1 MLTRQCTIRKSSR
14 TLVLREL
21 LEGAFFT
28 YADLFGAYSETSI
41 EPKKE
46 TVSLM
51 KLNQNHCSIR
61 SILHAGIIGHG
72 LQAPMQVAEKLEPEM
87 QQMFL
92 GAIAACC
99 KSDVNSSKNTSNRFR
114 WLIRTHFFTGYSN
127 NDRWFLDCFL
137 IISRD
142 GVH

>member
-14 TLVLREL
+14 TLALREL
-21 LEGAFFT
+21 LEGALFI
-28 YADLFGAYSETSI
+28 YGDLFGAHSDTNVIVNES
-41 EPKKE
+41 KKE
-46 TVSLM
+46 VVSLM

-72 LQAPMQVAEKLEPEM
+72 LQTPMQLADKLDPDM

-99 KSDVNSSKNTSNRFR
+99 KSEVN
-114 WLIRTHFFTGYSN
+114 
-127 NDRWFLDCFL
+127 
-137 IISRD
+137 
-142 GVH
+142 

>member
-14 TLVLREL
+14 TLALREV

-28 YADLFGAYSETSI
+28 YGDLFGAHSDTYNES
-41 EPKKE
+41 KKE
-46 TVSLM
+46 IVSLM

-72 LQAPMQVAEKLEPEM
+72 LQTPMQLADKLDPEM

-99 KSDVNSSKNTSNRFR
+99 KSEV
-114 WLIRTHFFTGYSN
+114 I
-127 NDRWFLDCFL
+127 NDLHLAQMF
-137 IISRD
+137 S
-142 GVH
+142 VS

>member
-14 TLVLREL
+14 TLALREL

-28 YADLFGAYSETSI
+28 YGDLFGAHSETSN
-41 EPKKE
+41 ESKKE
-46 TVSLM
+46 AVSLM

-72 LQAPMQVAEKLEPEM
+72 LQKPMHVAEKLEPEM
-87 QQMFL
+87 QQLFL

-99 KSDVNSSKNTSNRFR
+99 KSEVNIGMRN
-114 WLIRTHFFTGYSN
+114 
-127 NDRWFLDCFL
+127 
-137 IISRD
+137 
-142 GVH
+142 

>member
-1 MLTRQCTIRKSSR
+1 MLARQCTIRKSSR
-14 TLVLREL
+14 TLALREL

-28 YADLFGAYSETSI
+28 YGDLFGAYSDATNEC
-41 EPKKE
+41 KKE

-72 LQAPMQVAEKLEPEM
+72 LQTPMQIADKLEPEM
-87 QQMFL
+87 QQLFL

-99 KSDVNSSKNTSNRFR
+99 KSEVSYTKIYLSKLDVMAKIRFR
-114 WLIRTHFFTGYSN
+114 TFQQLSMDSQQCLCYW
-127 NDRWFLDCFL
+127 
-137 IISRD
+137 
-142 GVH
+142 